1 MQKIFGIFTAMLLS
15 TYLMAQEK
23 ATEID
28 VDINKDGGTGF
39 TTAPWMWIVGGA
51 LFVLLLVALTRGNS
65 SSRRTTSSSTDT
77 GDRVT
82 VTKTVERDTT
92 TDL

>member
-1 MQKIFGIFTAMLLS
+1 MQKTFFTIWSLLVS
-15 TYLMAQEK
+15 LVVLAQEK
-23 ATEID
+23 SADID
-28 VDINKDGGTGF
+28 VDINKDGGSNF
-39 TTAPWMWIVGGA
+39 MASPWVWVAGGA
-51 LFVLLLVALTRGNS
+51 LFILLLVALTRGGG
-65 SSRRTTSSSTDT
+65 SRSTTNGS